1 MTDEAGAVNMRD
13 GRRNSATR
21 LPATG
26 NPGCIAGSAER
37 SRTGEDWHITVTIP
51 PGGSVEHYHHFL
63 TGFFAPL
70 IYHIETDWA
79 GAGFNRLLVRSCGP
93 LDPILRDFAGN
104 RVEIIDKDCHR
115 EMAGASRSS
124 KAPAPQAEPFHFL
137 TIEGCDLPVTYDRQ
151 IFVKTR
157 EHVLSNETIRAEIAP
172 LVDDWSRPRILLVE
186 RGASHPFYNS
196 EQSEIKGSGH
206 DRRSIGNHDALFNLL
221 RRNFAGCR
229 NIIAE
234 NLTFARQV
242 ALFSLAD
249 IIIAQHGAALTN
261 MLWSRPGTTVVE
273 IYPAPQ
279 GLKHDFFFYLSRCM
293 GLRYRRVWQQD
304 MHSEVDLDKVYRVIA
319 RAAARPASRVLT
331 GLHSA
336 SYCFLRPTLRTRLF
350 LRRNSRR
357 VVRRIRRLII

>member
-1 MTDEAGAVNMRD
+1 MVNP
-13 GRRNSATR
+13 GFSATR

-37 SRTGEDWHITVTIP
+37 PRTGEDWHITVTIP

-70 IYHIETDWA
+70 IYHIKTDWA
-79 GAGFNRLLVRSCGP
+79 GVGFNRLLVRSCGP
-93 LDPILRDFAGN
+93 LDPIVRDFTDG
-104 RVEIIDKDCHR
+104 RVEIIDKDRHR
-115 EMAGASRSS
+115 EMAEPSRSS
-124 KAPAPQAEPFHFL
+124 KAPAAQIQPFDFL
-137 TIEGCDLPVTYDRQ
+137 TIEGCDLPIAYNRQ
-151 IFVKTR
+151 IFMQAR
-157 EHVLSNETIRAEIAP
+157 EHVLSNETIRAEIA
-172 LVDDWSRPRILLVE
+172 LLDDDWSRPRILLVE
-186 RGASHPFYNS
+186 RGSSHPFYNS
-196 EQSEIKGSGH
+196 EQSEIKGSGR
-206 DRRSIGNHDALFNLL
+206 DRRSIGNHDALFYLL
-221 RRNFAGCR
+221 RRSFAGCR

-234 NLTFARQV
+234 NLSFVRQV

-249 IIIAQHGAALTN
+249 IIIAQHGAALAN
-261 MLWSRPGTTVVE
+261 MLWARQGTTVIE
-273 IYPAPQ
+273 IYPVPQ

-304 MHSEVDLDKVYRVIA
+304 EHSEVDLDKVHRIVA
-319 RAAARPASRVLT
+319 RAAVRPASRVLT